1 MSEESKLPNEI
12 LKRYIKI
19 AGSNEQTINSQEIE
33 AVFGQKMRLS
43 RIDFENVIGKLKSLD
58 FNDYSYSGKHYLNI
72 QNQYIDRASG
82 KTRIGNI
89 RTTINGIPA
98 IQDYCKTN
106 KINMGD
112 VTGTSQ
118 ALVRFLQKIPKKH
131 NNQHLAPIF
140 YNDFGFKINYKEEKV
155 LKPEFS
161 IVRDLLNTWD
171 QQKKVFRLIKRS
183 SFTSYKFPNIRVDCS
198 IIKSSKRVGNRM
210 IPEFRIESSNVFNN
224 PESYEI
230 EIELVNMNSLSFND
244 AVVDDS
250 QVWSSPIKQ
259 ITPPNGL
266 VPARFP

>member
-155 LKPEFS
+155 LKTH
-161 IVRDLLNTWD
+161 LGKNH
-171 QQKKVFRLIKRS
+171 KA
-183 SFTSYKFPNIRVDCS
+183 Y
-198 IIKSSKRVGNRM
+198 
-210 IPEFRIESSNVFNN
+210 
-224 PESYEI
+224 
-230 EIELVNMNSLSFND
+230 
-244 AVVDDS
+244 
-250 QVWSSPIKQ
+250 
-259 ITPPNGL
+259 
-266 VPARFP
+266 